1 MDRFYFTAAGMN
13 YAAKTAV
20 GYILQF
26 TRGKFGSGLPETDV
40 GSMTDLV
47 DPLGELSISKKSTN
61 GNQVTI
67 QTQFTNVVGDTT
79 LPAFH
84 LTEIGLFGK
93 LLTPDGLEDPA
104 SPEILIGY
112 AYVTGD
118 DNGDYIP
125 NTPTEFII
133 NWPFSISNTEN
144 VSVTVSLTAYAL
156 QKDLDELKNKVDS
169 KTHVDVMYRD
179 EDKKEPNTIYF
190 IIDEDAPE
198 EVPENIDAVSYNN
211 VIFAQNAP
219 ETAEAENWFETD
231 GTTSGGDAGVTDTS
245 KIVMQDGLL
254 KVLKEPDENTD
265 FLNK

>member
-13 YAAKTAV
+13 YSAKTAV

-26 TRGKFGSGLPETDV
+26 TRGKFGSGLPDLPEIDV
-40 GSMTDLV
+40 GNMIDLV
-47 DPLGELSISKKSTN
+47 NPLGELNISKKSTN

-67 QTQFTNVVGDTT
+67 QTQFTNVIEGAT

-93 LLTPDGLEDPA
+93 LLTPDGLEDTT
-104 SPEILIGY
+104 SPETLIGY
-112 AYVTGD
+112 AYVSGD
-118 DNGDYIP
+118 DHGDYIP

-144 VSVTVSLTAYAL
+144 VSVTINMASYAL
-156 QKDLDELKNKVDS
+156 QKDLEDLKAKIDNKI
-169 KTHVDVMYRD
+169 HVDVMYRN
-179 EDKKEPNTIYF
+179 EGKSEPNTIYF

-198 EVPENIDAVSYNN
+198 KVPENIDAVSFNN
-211 VIFAQNAP
+211 VIFAENAP
-219 ETAEAENWFETD
+219 ETASEENWFETE
-231 GTTSGGDAGVTDTS
+231 GGGEADVTDTS
-245 KIVMQDGLL
+245 KIVIQDGLL
-254 KVLKEPDENTD
+254 KVLKKPDENTD

>member
-26 TRGKFGSGLPETDV
+26 TRGKFGNGLPETDV
-40 GSMTDLV
+40 GAMTDLV
-47 DPLGELSISKKSTN
+47 NPLGELSISKKSTD

-67 QTQFTNVVGDTT
+67 QTQFTNLLAGSA

-93 LLTPDGLEDPA
+93 LLMPDGSEDPT
-104 SPEILIGY
+104 SPETLIGY
-112 AYVTGD
+112 AYVIGD
-118 DNGDYIP
+118 DHGDYIP

-133 NWPFSISNTEN
+133 NWPFSISNSEN

-179 EDKKEPNTIYF
+179 EEKYEPNTIYF
-190 IIDEDAPE
+190 IIDEDAPT
-198 EVPENIDAVSYNN
+198 VIPDNINAVSYDN
-211 VIFAQNAP
+211 VIFANNTP
-219 ETAEAENWFETD
+219 EMATEENWFETE
-231 GTTSGGDAGVTDTS
+231 SGGETDLTDTS
-245 KIVMQDGLL
+245 KIIMQDGLL